1 MCPNSIGG
9 STYVTPG
16 NLGQGSD
23 SEHYLMTQ
31 AGRLLKRH
39 SSWAGMLAG
48 PKAPLGLAPPSSFVS
63 CQIIIVVVVET
74 QREMEMNEMERFY
87 IGQAGTRT
95 GVHDMSCRG
104 VPSTM
109 TTTLLLLNKS
119 NWSGTATDVQFHR
132 FERQHGCP
140 NNAVR

>member
-1 MCPNSIGG
+1 MPTARANDLSFNRVFLGGECVPSSIGG

-48 PKAPLGLAPPSSFVS
+48 PKAPLGLAPPSSLVS
-63 CQIIIVVVVET
+63 CRIIIVVVVET
-74 QREMEMNEMERFY
+74 QRGMEMNEMERFLHWP
-87 IGQAGTRT
+87 GR
-95 GVHDMSCRG
+95 D
-104 VPSTM
+104 
-109 TTTLLLLNKS
+109 
-119 NWSGTATDVQFHR
+119 
-132 FERQHGCP
+132 
-140 NNAVR
+140 